1 MRQIRINQSAR
12 TDFMKRY
19 LLPALLLILLAP
31 GVYADA
37 FQISD
42 IRVNGFQRVSAGSV
56 RGALPLHVGDNVDDQ
71 ALVDA
76 SRSLFRTG
84 FFQDIQ
90 LGREGEVLIINVVE
104 RPSISSIELEG
115 NKAIKSED
123 LLDGLRMA
131 GLAEGEIFQQAT
143 LEGV

>member
-1 MRQIRINQSAR
+1 
-12 TDFMKRY
+12 
-19 LLPALLLILLAP
+19 
-31 GVYADA
+31 
-37 FQISD
+37 
-42 IRVNGFQRVSAGSV
+42 SAGSV
-56 RGALPLHVGDNVDDQ
+56 FSALPLNIGDNVADQ

-90 LGREGEVLIINVVE
+90 LGREGEVLMINVVE

-143 LEGV
+143 LEGVRNELLRQYVAQG